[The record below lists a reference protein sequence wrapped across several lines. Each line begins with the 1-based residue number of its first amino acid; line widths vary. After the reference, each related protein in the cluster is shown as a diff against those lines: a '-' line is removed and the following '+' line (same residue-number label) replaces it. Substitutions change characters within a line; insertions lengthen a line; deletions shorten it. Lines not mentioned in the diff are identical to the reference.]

1 MLISK
6 APETRLTIPQIF
18 KINAPPPPSPP
29 PPPHRNPGSH
39 ERKAEERITEYF
51 RTFKV
56 LWKLA
61 TSTLIY
67 GMFSLHDK
75 LLAFAI

>member
-18 KINAPPPPSPP
+18 KINAPPPPPP
-29 PPPHRNPGSH
+29 PHLTPHRNPGSH

-51 RTFKV
+51 RNF
-56 LWKLA
+56 
-61 TSTLIY
+61 
-67 GMFSLHDK
+67 
-75 LLAFAI
+75 

>member
-18 KINAPPPPSPP
+18 KT
-29 PPPHRNPGSH
+29 NPGSH

-56 LWKLA
+56 WWKLA
-61 TSTLIY
+61 TCTLIY

-75 LLAFAI
+75 LQAFAI

>member
-18 KINAPPPPSPP
+18 KINVLPP
-29 PPPHRNPGSH
+29 PPPHGNPGSH

-56 LWKLA
+56 WWKLA
-61 TSTLIY
+61 TCILIY

>member
-18 KINAPPPPSPP
+18 KINPPP

-56 LWKLA
+56 WWKLT

>member
-18 KINAPPPPSPP
+18 KINAPPPP

-39 ERKAEERITEYF
+39 ERKAEERVTEYF

-56 LWKLA
+56 WWKLA
-61 TSTLIY
+61 TCTLIY

>member
-6 APETRLTIPQIF
+6 APEMRLTIPQIF
-18 KINAPPPPSPP
+18 KINAPPPHPN

-39 ERKAEERITEYF
+39 ERKAEERITKYF

-56 LWKLA
+56 WWKLA
-61 TSTLIY
+61 TCTLIY
-67 GMFSLHDK
+67 SMFSLHDK

>member
-18 KINAPPPPSPP
+18 KINAPSP

-56 LWKLA
+56 WWKLA
-61 TSTLIY
+61 TCTLIY
-67 GMFSLHDK
+67 GMFSLRDK

>member
-18 KINAPPPPSPP
+18 KINAPPS
-29 PPPHRNPGSH
+29 PHRNPGSH

-56 LWKLA
+56 WWKLA
-61 TSTLIY
+61 TCTLIY

>member
-18 KINAPPPPSPP
+18 KINAPP

-56 LWKLA
+56 WWKLA
-61 TSTLIY
+61 TCTLIY